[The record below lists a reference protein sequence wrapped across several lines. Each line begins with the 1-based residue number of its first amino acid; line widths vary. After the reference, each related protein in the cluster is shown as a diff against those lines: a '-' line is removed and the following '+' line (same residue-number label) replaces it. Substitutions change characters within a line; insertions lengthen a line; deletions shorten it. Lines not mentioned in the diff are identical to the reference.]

1 MCLNKQ
7 DSEYAWGP
15 KNFGGQN
22 SEYGKALNMRVLHSV
37 QNMPE
42 YALKEF

>member
-1 MCLNKQ
+1 MPGVLKIC
-7 DSEYAWGP
+7 
-15 KNFGGQN
+15 QN